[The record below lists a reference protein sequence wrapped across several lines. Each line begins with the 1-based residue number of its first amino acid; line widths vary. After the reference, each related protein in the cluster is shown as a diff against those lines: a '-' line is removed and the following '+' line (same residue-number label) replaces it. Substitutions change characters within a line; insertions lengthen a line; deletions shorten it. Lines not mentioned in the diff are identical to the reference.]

1 MPTGLITNAAVP
13 LFAAAV
19 GSATS
24 VEVTHI
30 GLGDGSGAGYA
41 PTAAQNGLVN
51 ERLRIPIENR
61 RFLAPQHW
69 RVVAEVAADTPPFSL
84 RELGFFTAD
93 GTMIGVWAGAD
104 VAVRSIGV
112 TAYRIFYHLDL
123 SASPEGSVVIEADND
138 DLYRHVLTDLEGH
151 GTLADEQ
158 IKQRLLIR
166 ELTKTIT
173 DLTARMATLEEHYE

>member
-19 GSATS
+19 GNETS

-30 GLGDGSGAGYA
+30 ALGDGNGAGYA
-41 PTAAQNGLVN
+41 PNAAQTGLVN

-61 RFLAPQHW
+61 RFLAPQRW
-69 RVVAEVAADTPPFSL
+69 RVVAEVAAETPAFSL
-84 RELGFFTAD
+84 RELGFFAAD
-93 GTMIGVWAGAD
+93 GTMIGVWAGTD
-104 VAVRSIGV
+104 VAGRAIGV

-123 SASPEGSVVIEADND
+123 SAAPEGSVVIEADD
-138 DLYRHVLTDLEGH
+138 DGLYRHVLTDLEGH
-151 GTLADEQ
+151 GILADEQ

-166 ELTKTIT
+166 AQGKTIN
-173 DLTARMATLEEHYE
+173 DLLARVATLEA